1 MSGNGVI
8 GVAITIAVIVHTM
21 VFSLLSGW
29 GTTSYQGYGSRIL
42 KATNVTITEQDDP
55 TCAAVNFY
63 LSVIYAN
70 PTSFT
75 KNIDFWQC
83 FPFMDFQ
90 TNKQTLGKVF
100 LIDALKIGADSKLK
114 KLK

>member
-1 MSGNGVI
+1 LLVDARVQQGVSGNGVI

-55 TCAAVNFY
+55 TCAAVNFASTF
-63 LSVIYAN
+63 LSFCDLCKPHFFY
-70 PTSFT
+70 
-75 KNIDFWQC
+75 
-83 FPFMDFQ
+83 
-90 TNKQTLGKVF
+90 
-100 LIDALKIGADSKLK
+100 
-114 KLK
+114 

>member
-1 MSGNGVI
+1 
-8 GVAITIAVIVHTM
+8 
-21 VFSLLSGW
+21 LSGW

-42 KATNVTITEQDDP
+42 KATNVTITEQDDA
-55 TCAAVNFY
+55 TCAAVNLHQHFY

-75 KNIDFWQC
+75 KNIDVWQC

-90 TNKQTLGKVF
+90 TNTQTLGKVF
-100 LIDALKIGADSKLK
+100 LIDALKIGADSKMK